1 MVQRPSDEATVWRY
15 LDFYQLA
22 SILDREQVY
31 FSALSEFEDSF
42 EGSFPVEDSIE
53 ADPDED
59 EEIKRFRERFPKCVF
74 ANCWHMNS
82 RESASMWH
90 QYDDRGIAIKT
101 DYKNLRSSF
110 NISRR
115 GVHFFEVKYIDYEEE
130 SIEFEHRLD
139 AYRHKRKSYEH
150 EQELRALFTDYPPQE
165 GAESEKEPEGYDN
178 LYDEFD
184 SFAYIT
190 REEPIPEEKY
200 VSGQCHDVDVDSL
213 IKEVRI
219 NPWNDHDFVKL
230 VESIVEKY
238 NLSAEV
244 EQSRLSDEPLY

>member
-1 MVQRPSDEATVWRY
+1 MAERPSDGATVWRY

-31 FSALSEFEDSF
+31 FSALSEFSDPF
-42 EGSFPVEDSIE
+42 EGSFPIEDSIE
-53 ADPDED
+53 EDPDED
-59 EEIKRFRERFPKCVF
+59 EVVKRFRKRFPKCVF

-82 RESASMWH
+82 RESASMWN

-101 DYKNLRSSF
+101 DYKNLRNSF

-130 SIEFEHRLD
+130 SMEFEHRLD
-139 AYRHKRKSYEH
+139 AYRHKKKSYEH
-150 EQELRALFTDYPPQE
+150 EQELRALFIDHPPQE
-165 GAESEKEPEGYDN
+165 GAESEKEPEGYDDRDN
-178 LYDEFD
+178 RFD
-184 SFAYIT
+184 PFSYIT
-190 REEPIPEEKY
+190 REEPIPEGKY
-200 VSGQCHDVDVDSL
+200 VSGQFHGVDVDSL

-219 NPWNDHDFVKL
+219 NPWNDRNFVEL
-230 VESIVEKY
+230 IESIVKKY